1 MPLTKEDKTMISP
14 FRRFQTDRITSPT
27 KSSSRYLPAIICIIL
42 AECLCTV
49 SASQITLFPNTS
61 GDYTSDHSSSPVNNT
76 NGLNGT
82 HTTEVGNNQGL
93 LAPHVMRSFLIFDT
107 LGADASI
114 VGATLDIGVTS
125 WTTMIGAIPLPG
137 SVIHLNLG
145 LPTQFTAEQIAAS
158 HTDFQDPASQ
168 AIYNDLSGVSL
179 GTVQI
184 NIAPNWPGAPGPI
197 NWYTATMPLGF
208 VAAFNQARSGSARY
222 LTISLSLAESM
233 GNLVRLG
240 SSSVESPKLN
250 INTITV
256 VPEPISLTSL
266 IIGCS
271 GLLIIRRFQR
281 SGDF

>member
-1 MPLTKEDKTMISP
+1 MINLTIIPVSARLFRPVISLGTL
-14 FRRFQTDRITSPT
+14 FRVVT
-27 KSSSRYLPAIICIIL
+27 CIIL

-61 GDYTSDHSSSPVNNT
+61 GDYSSDHSGSPVNNT

-93 LAPHVMRSFLIFDT
+93 LAPHEMRSFLIFDT

-158 HTDFQDPASQ
+158 HTDFFDPASQ

-179 GTVQI
+179 GTVEI

-197 NWYTATMPLGF
+197 NWYTAAMPLGF

-240 SSSVESPKLN
+240 SSSVESPILN

-266 IIGCS
+266 IIGFS

>member
-1 MPLTKEDKTMISP
+1 MINLPVISGKARL
-14 FRRFQTDRITSPT
+14 RRSDLSFTTLFKIMT
-27 KSSSRYLPAIICIIL
+27 CIIL
-42 AECLCTV
+42 AESLCSV

-76 NGLNGT
+76 NGLNGL

-93 LAPHVMRSFLIFDT
+93 LAPHEMRSFLIFDT
-107 LGADASI
+107 LEADASI
-114 VGATLDIGVTS
+114 VGATLEIGVVS
-125 WTTMIGAIPLPG
+125 WTTMIGSIPEPG
-137 SVIHLNLG
+137 SVVHLNLG

-158 HTDFQDPASQ
+158 HTDFMDPASQ

-179 GTVQI
+179 GTIEI

-222 LTISLSLAESM
+222 LTISLSLSESM

-240 SSSVESPKLN
+240 SSSVESPKLT

-281 SGDF
+281 SGDI

>member
-1 MPLTKEDKTMISP
+1 MIN
-14 FRRFQTDRITSPT
+14 
-27 KSSSRYLPAIICIIL
+27 LPVISGKARLCRSDLSFTTLFKIMTCIIL
-42 AECLCTV
+42 AENLCSV

-61 GDYTSDHSSSPVNNT
+61 GNYTSDHSSSPVNNT

-179 GTVQI
+179 GTVEI

-240 SSSVESPKLN
+240 SSSVESPKLT

-281 SGDF
+281 SGDI